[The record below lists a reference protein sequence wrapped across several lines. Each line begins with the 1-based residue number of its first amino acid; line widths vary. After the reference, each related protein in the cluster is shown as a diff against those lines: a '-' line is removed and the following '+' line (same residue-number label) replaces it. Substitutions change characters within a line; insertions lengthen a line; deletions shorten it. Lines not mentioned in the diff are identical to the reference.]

1 MGVGTWVAIATPLSG
16 FILGVLGFIFARRQ
30 DRASARKTDADALKV
45 VQDATLEL
53 LGPYRESV
61 KNLNNKVEQLETKVG
76 HLEAENTYIVA
87 DNKELRD
94 RVDIVEDDR
103 TTLAEAVAVQVEWED
118 SGRLDPP
125 GAPSIPAKV
134 RLILNRL
141 HAA

>member
-30 DRASARKTDADALKV
+30 DRAAANKTDADALKV
-45 VQDATLEL
+45 VQDATLAL
-53 LGPYRESV
+53 LDPLQKQV
-61 KNLNNKVEQLETKVG
+61 DQLR
-76 HLEAENTYIVA
+76 AENTYLVA
-87 DNKELRD
+87 DVKELRD

-103 TTLAEAVAVQVEWED
+103 DVLADAVKVQVEWED

-125 GAPSIPAKV
+125 GAPTIPAKV

>member
-1 MGVGTWVAIATPLSG
+1 MGTGTWVAIATPLSG

-30 DRASARKTDADALKV
+30 DRAAANKTDADALKV
-45 VQDATLEL
+45 VQDATLAL
-53 LGPYRESV
+53 LDPLQKQV
-61 KNLNNKVEQLETKVG
+61 DQLR
-76 HLEAENTYIVA
+76 AENTYLVA
-87 DNKELRD
+87 DVKELRA

-125 GAPSIPAKV
+125 GAPTIPAKV

>member
-30 DRASARKTDADALKV
+30 DRAAANKTDADALKV
-45 VQDATLEL
+45 VQDATLAL
-53 LGPYRESV
+53 LDPLQKQV
-61 KNLNNKVEQLETKVG
+61 DQLR
-76 HLEAENTYIVA
+76 AENTYLVA
-87 DNKELRD
+87 DVKELRA

-103 TTLAEAVAVQVEWED
+103 DVLADAVKVQVEWED

-134 RLILNRL
+134 RFILNRL

>member
-30 DRASARKTDADALKV
+30 DRAAANKTDADALKV
-45 VQDATLEL
+45 VQDATLAL
-53 LGPYRESV
+53 LDPLQKQV
-61 KNLNNKVEQLETKVG
+61 DQLR
-76 HLEAENTYIVA
+76 AENTYLVA
-87 DNKELRD
+87 DVKELRA

-103 TTLAEAVAVQVEWED
+103 DVLADAVKVQVEWED

>member
-16 FILGVLGFIFARRQ
+16 FILGVIGFLFARRQ
-30 DRASARKTDADALKV
+30 DRAAANKTDADALKV
-45 VQDATLEL
+45 VQDATLAL
-53 LGPYRESV
+53 LDPLQ
-61 KNLNNKVEQLETKVG
+61 KQIDQLR
-76 HLEAENTYIVA
+76 AENTYLQGDV
-87 DNKELRD
+87 KELRA

-103 TTLAEAVAVQVEWED
+103 DVLADAVGAHVEWED

-134 RLILNRL
+134 RSILNRL

>member
-16 FILGVLGFIFARRQ
+16 FILGIIGFLFARRQ
-30 DRASARKTDADALKV
+30 DRAAANKTDADALKV
-45 VQDATLEL
+45 VQDATLAL
-53 LGPYRESV
+53 LDPLQ
-61 KNLNNKVEQLETKVG
+61 KQIDQLR
-76 HLEAENTYIVA
+76 AENTRLRSDV
-87 DNKELRD
+87 KELSD

-103 TTLAEAVAVQVEWED
+103 DVLADAVRIQVQWED

-134 RLILNRL
+134 RMILNRL

>member
-30 DRASARKTDADALKV
+30 DRAAANKTDADALKV
-45 VQDATLEL
+45 VQDATLAL
-53 LGPYRESV
+53 LDPLQ
-61 KNLNNKVEQLETKVG
+61 KQIDQLR
-76 HLEAENTYIVA
+76 AENACLRSDV
-87 DNKELRD
+87 KELGD
-94 RVDIVEDDR
+94 RVDVVEDDR
-103 TTLAEAVAVQVEWED
+103 DVLADAVRVQVQWED

-134 RLILNRL
+134 RMILNRL

>member
-1 MGVGTWVAIATPLSG
+1 MGTGTWVAIATPLSG

-30 DRASARKTDADALKV
+30 DRAAANKTDADALKV
-45 VQDATLEL
+45 VQDATLAL
-53 LGPYRESV
+53 LDPLQKQV
-61 KNLNNKVEQLETKVG
+61 DQLR
-76 HLEAENTYIVA
+76 AENTYLVA
-87 DNKELRD
+87 DVKELRA

-103 TTLAEAVAVQVEWED
+103 DVLADAVKVQVEWED

-125 GAPSIPAKV
+125 GAPTIPAKV

>member
-16 FILGVLGFIFARRQ
+16 FILGVIGFLFARRQ
-30 DRASARKTDADALKV
+30 DRAAANKTDADALKV
-45 VQDATLEL
+45 VQDATLAL
-53 LGPYRESV
+53 LDPLQ
-61 KNLNNKVEQLETKVG
+61 KQIDQLR
-76 HLEAENTYIVA
+76 AENTYLQGDV
-87 DNKELRD
+87 KELRA

-103 TTLAEAVAVQVEWED
+103 DVLADAFRVQVQWED

-134 RLILNRL
+134 RFILNRL

>member
-30 DRASARKTDADALKV
+30 DRAAANKTDADALKV
-45 VQDATLEL
+45 VQDATLAL
-53 LGPYRESV
+53 LDPLQKQV
-61 KNLNNKVEQLETKVG
+61 DQLR
-76 HLEAENTYIVA
+76 AENTYLVA
-87 DNKELRD
+87 DVKELRA

-103 TTLAEAVAVQVEWED
+103 DVLADAVKVQVEWED

-125 GAPSIPAKV
+125 GAPTIPAKV
-134 RLILNRL
+134 RFILNRL

>member
-30 DRASARKTDADALKV
+30 DRAAANKTDADALKV
-45 VQDATLEL
+45 VQDATLAL
-53 LGPYRESV
+53 LDPLQKQV
-61 KNLNNKVEQLETKVG
+61 DQLR
-76 HLEAENTYIVA
+76 AENTYLVA
-87 DNKELRD
+87 DVKDLRA

-103 TTLAEAVAVQVEWED
+103 DVLADAVKVQVEWED